1 MKFFRVP
8 LAASVLVILAGLA
21 VAPAQTPT
29 YPSRVIKIVVPFAAG
44 GQPDVI
50 ARLFAQHLA
59 TTIGPTIIDN
69 RPGANTTIG
78 TKIAAQADPDGHT
91 LLYASATSLALAPAL
106 SKVEYDPVKSFAP
119 VATFS
124 TAPFVL
130 IVGKTVPANTVGEF
144 IAYAKANPGKL
155 NFAAPQGGPPH
166 LAGELFKRAVGI
178 DIVPVAYR
186 TMNQAFTD
194 LLAGQMDIIF
204 DGPAALMPL
213 IGEGK
218 VRALVSLGAKR
229 IAILPDLP
237 TMAESGLPNVQLT
250 TWNGL
255 AAPAGTPV
263 PIITR
268 LNASIND
275 ALKSPEI
282 LSALTKFASEPLATT
297 PQEFAGLIA
306 VESKKWADVVK
317 ESGFKIE

>member
-1 MKFFRVP
+1 MHFGRAQAVAG
-8 LAASVLVILAGLA
+8 LLIVAGLA
-21 VAPAQTPT
+21 AVPAAAQT
-29 YPSRVIKIVVPFAAG
+29 YPSKVIKIVVPFAAG

-59 TTIGPTIIDN
+59 TSIGPTIIDN

-78 TKIAAQADPDGHT
+78 TRAAAQADPDGHT
-91 LLYASATSLALAPAL
+91 LLYASATSFALAPAL
-106 SKVEYDPVKSFAP
+106 ARVDYDPVKSFAP

-130 IVGKTVPANTVGEF
+130 VVGKSVPAKTVGEF
-144 IAYAKANPGKL
+144 VAYAKANPGKL

-178 DIVPVAYR
+178 DIMPVAYR

-194 LLAGQMDIIF
+194 LLAGQMDVIF
-204 DGPAALMPL
+204 DGPAAIMPL

-218 VRALVSLGAKR
+218 VRALVSLSAKR
-229 IAILPDLP
+229 VKALPDVP

-255 AAPAGTPV
+255 AAPAGTPE
-263 PIITR
+263 PIIRR

-275 ALKSPEI
+275 ALRTPEI
-282 LSALTKFASEPLATT
+282 LAALDKFASEPLATT
-297 PQEFAGLIA
+297 PQEFADLIR
-306 VESKKWADVVK
+306 VESKKWADAVR